1 MRRVRATCTPAGAT
15 AVVGVV
21 AVVGSFRRARQ
32 ASVGP
37 GEELVFRWFNRRT
50 GRIETPVWVLM
61 QTGSLAAVF
70 VLAGEAARRGRARSA
85 VLTAVYGT
93 AVWAGVKL
101 VKPGVRRGRPEDH
114 LDGVV
119 VRGARQS
126 GLGYPSGHAA
136 VALALGLMAP
146 QALGVAHR
154 PAHDLAAAGLAAA
167 TGATR
172 MYVGAHL
179 PLDVVGGLGIGVLT
193 GRVGSLLLRR
203 SGRRSSRRRALS
215 SDRGRAPAAC
225 RRPARGSRRR

>member
-1 MRRVRATCTPAGAT
+1 MRCRARPTAT
-15 AVVGVV
+15 AVAGGALVVV
-21 AVVGSFRRARQ
+21 AVAESVRHAR
-32 ASVGP
+32 SGRVGP
-37 GEELVFRWFNRRT
+37 GEERVFRWFNRRT
-50 GRIETPVWVLM
+50 DRIAAPAWVLM

-70 VLAGEAARRGRARSA
+70 VLAGEAARRGRVRSA
-85 VLTAVYGT
+85 VLTALYGT
-93 AVWAGVKL
+93 AVWSGVKL

-119 VRGARQS
+119 VRGDRQR

-154 PAHDLAAAGLAAA
+154 PAHDLAAAGVAAA

-179 PLDVVGGLGIGVLT
+179 PLDVVGGLAIGAIT
-193 GRVGSLLLRR
+193 GRAGTLLLC
-203 SGRRSSRRRALS
+203 RAV
-215 SDRGRAPAAC
+215 PC
-225 RRPARGSRRR
+225 RT